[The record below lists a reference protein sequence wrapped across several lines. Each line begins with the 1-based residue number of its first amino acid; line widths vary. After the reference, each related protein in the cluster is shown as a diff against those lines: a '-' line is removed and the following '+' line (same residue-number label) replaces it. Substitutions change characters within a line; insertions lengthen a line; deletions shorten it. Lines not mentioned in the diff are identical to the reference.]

1 MEFWVA
7 IEATNLYDIVK
18 WALVHYGIIIQW
30 RFLTMLANVL
40 PSLLLRVFSQFCG
53 ISRQELMS
61 YRKQSKRYTN

>member
-18 WALVHYGIIIQW
+18 WALVHYGIIVQW

-40 PSLLLRVFSQFCG
+40 PSLLLRVFSQ
-53 ISRQELMS
+53 
-61 YRKQSKRYTN
+61 